1 VSFVFQKPESF
12 NSPCHSA
19 AVALITT
26 MQGERSDRK
35 LAFCHFRAERLA
47 TAETVEIVVAVAGGL
62 VGVTVFVLAV

>member
-1 VSFVFQKPESF
+1 MSFVSQEPFS
-12 NSPCHSA
+12 SSCHSA

-35 LAFCHFRAERLA
+35 LAFWHCRAERLA

-62 VGVTVFVLAV
+62 FGVTVFVLAV